1 MRNWTVRIVVV
12 AALVAA
18 AFVFRGRARPGETP
32 EATVS
37 AFFDAAESGDD
48 EMYLRLT
55 SGRLRNSLEGTRSQ
69 LGVDAFRES
78 LRQSAAKIKGLAF
91 TRNDTAPPGPIALDV
106 EIVFADRNER
116 QKMLLSPQRNGW
128 TIHSIEAAQM
138 VKPAIPYGTPVSA
151 DTGDMGSGL
160 Q

>member
-12 AALVAA
+12 AALVVA
-18 AFVFRGRARPGETP
+18 AFVLRGRARPGETP
-32 EATVS
+32 EAAVS
-37 AFFDAAESGDD
+37 AFFDAAELGDD
-48 EMYLRLT
+48 DTYLRLT
-55 SGRLRNSLEGTRSQ
+55 SGRLRKSLEGTRSQ

-78 LRQSAAKIKGLAF
+78 LRQWAAKIKGLAF
-91 TRNDTAPPGPIALDV
+91 TRNDTAPPGLIALDV

-116 QKMLLSPQRNGW
+116 QKMLLSPEGSGW

-138 VKPAIPYGTPVSA
+138 VEPAIPYGTPVS
-151 DTGDMGSGL
+151 DMGSGL